1 MHPKTKRLL
10 KRVALLCLAAYCVLC
25 AGLYFFQE
33 KLIFP
38 ASTLPQ
44 DYKFTFAKPF
54 QEKYIPTG
62 NGYSLHGIWFP
73 LDSSKGTIFYLHG
86 NGGTVDGWGS
96 YAETYVRLGYQVFVP
111 DYPGYGKSGG
121 KIVNEE
127 ALFKDVLAAYDTV
140 CRWVSEKDV
149 IALGYSLGTG
159 LATRL
164 ASNRQPILLMLHA
177 PYYNLTA
184 MMRHRFPIVPTFLL
198 RYKIN
203 TNQYLPKCAMP
214 VVIFHGDAD
223 QVIPVAMA
231 KQLRALAKSS
241 DSLIVL
247 KGQGHMGISQTEG
260 YMSALTTILAIKLD
274 EIP

>member
-1 MHPKTKRLL
+1 MHQRTKRLL
-10 KRVALLCLAAYCVLC
+10 KRAALLCVAAYCLLC

-38 ASTLPQ
+38 ANTLPK
-44 DYKFTFAKPF
+44 DYQFSFKAPF
-54 QEKYIPTG
+54 EERYVPTG

-96 YAETYVRLGYQVFVP
+96 YAEPYLRMGYQVFVL

-121 KIVNEE
+121 KIADEE
-127 ALFKDVLAAYDTV
+127 TLFKDVQAAYDSV
-140 CRWVSEKDV
+140 CRWVPEKDV
-149 IALGYSLGTG
+149 MALGYSLGTG

-164 ASNRQPILLMLHA
+164 ASTRQPKLLMLHA

-184 MMRHRFPIVPTFLL
+184 MMHYRFPIIPTFLL

-203 TNQYLPKCAMP
+203 TNEYLPKCTMP

-223 QVIPVAMA
+223 EVIPVEMGR
-231 KQLRALAKSS
+231 QLHALAKPA

-247 KGQGHMGISQTEG
+247 NGQGHMNMIENKD
-260 YMSALTTILAIKLD
+260 YINALQLVLR
-274 EIP
+274 PN

>member
-10 KRVALLCLAAYCVLC
+10 KRLALLCLVTYCVLC

-38 ASTLPQ
+38 ANTLPK
-44 DYKFTFAKPF
+44 DYKFTFDKRF
-54 QEKYIPTG
+54 EEKYIPTG

-73 LDSSKGTIFYLHG
+73 LNSSKGTIFYLHG

-96 YAETYVRLGYQVFVP
+96 YAETYARLGYQVFVL

-121 KIVNEE
+121 KIVNED
-127 ALFKDVLAAYDTV
+127 ALFKDVLAAYDSV
-140 CRWVSEKDV
+140 CRWVPEKDV

-159 LATRL
+159 LATRI
-164 ASNRQPILLMLHA
+164 ASTRQPKLLMLHA

-184 MMRHRFPIVPTFLL
+184 MMRHRFPLIPTFLL
-198 RYKIN
+198 RYKLN
-203 TNQYLPKCAMP
+203 TSEYLPKCKMP

-223 QVIPVAMA
+223 EVIPLEMA
-231 KQLRALAKSS
+231 RQLRAFAKPG

-247 KGQGHMGISQTEG
+247 KGQGHMDISQTED
-260 YMSALTTILAIKLD
+260 YKVVLSELLAKRF
-274 EIP
+274 